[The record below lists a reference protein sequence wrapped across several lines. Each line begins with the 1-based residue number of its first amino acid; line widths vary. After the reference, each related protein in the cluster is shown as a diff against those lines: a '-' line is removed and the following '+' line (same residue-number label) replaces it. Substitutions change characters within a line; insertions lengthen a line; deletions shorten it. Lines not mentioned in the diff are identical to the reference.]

1 MYGHK
6 YTDEER
12 RFFVEY
18 VPGHSYKEI
27 QEEFINRF
35 DWNISINQ
43 IKTYIGNHGLNT
55 GRTGCFEKGHIPF
68 NKGEKMSHET
78 YKKCA
83 ATMFKKG
90 NIPKNHR
97 PVGSER
103 ITKDGYVEIKIAE
116 PRKWA
121 LKHRY
126 IWEQA
131 NGEIPDGHIIIFRDN
146 DRTNISLDN
155 LMIIPRSINAVI
167 NHGGLSE
174 TINETKELAV
184 NYAKLVS
191 VTRQRKKEQK
201 EQDL

>member
-12 RFFVEY
+12 QFFVEY

-27 QEEFINRF
+27 QQEFINRF
-35 DWNISINQ
+35 NWNISINQ
-43 IKTYIGNHGLNT
+43 IKTYISRHGLNT

-68 NKGEKMSHET
+68 NKGEKMPHET

-97 PVGSER
+97 PIGSER
-103 ITKDGYVEIKIAE
+103 ITRDGYVEIKIAE

-131 NGEIPDGHIIIFRDN
+131 NGEIPEEHIIIFRDN
-146 DRTNISLDN
+146 DKTNVSLDN
-155 LMIIPRSINAVI
+155 LMMIPRSINAVI

-191 VTRQRKKEQK
+191 VTRQRKKKQRK
-201 EQDL
+201 

>member
-12 RFFVEY
+12 QFFVEY

-27 QEEFINRF
+27 QQEFINRF
-35 DWNISINQ
+35 NWSISVNQ
-43 IKTYIGNHGLNT
+43 IKKYIGRHKLNT

-90 NIPKNHR
+90 NVPKNHR

-103 ITKDGYVEIKIAE
+103 ITRDGYVEIKIAE

-131 NGEIPDGHIIIFRDN
+131 NGEIPEKHIIIFRDN
-146 DRTNISLDN
+146 DKTNVSLDN
-155 LMIIPRSINAVI
+155 LMMIPRSINAVI

-174 TINETKELAV
+174 TINETKDLAV

-191 VTRQRKKEQK
+191 VTHQRKKKQSE
-201 EQDL
+201 

>member
-12 RFFVEY
+12 QFFVEY

-27 QEEFINRF
+27 QQEFINSF
-35 DWNISINQ
+35 NWSISVSQ
-43 IKTYIGNHGLNT
+43 IKTYIGRHKLNT
-55 GRTGCFEKGHIPF
+55 GRTGYFEKGHIPF

-90 NIPKNHR
+90 NVPKKHR

-103 ITKDGYVEIKIAE
+103 ITRDGYVEIKIAE

-131 NGEIPDGHIIIFRDN
+131 NGKIPEGHIIIFRDN
-146 DRTNISLDN
+146 DRTNVSLDN
-155 LMIIPRSINAVI
+155 LMMIPRSINAVI

-174 TINETKELAV
+174 TINETKDLAV
-184 NYAKLVS
+184 NFAKLVS
-191 VTRQRKKEQK
+191 VTQQRKTKQGN
-201 EQDL
+201 